1 MKERIVQGLQTAL
14 QSLQQQGLIPNE
26 NQFVAQIERARDS
39 KHGDYASN
47 IAMIL
52 AKALKQ
58 NPLKLAE
65 EIIKHCP
72 KMVGVEKIAV
82 APPGFINI
90 TLSAQAY
97 HGVVQEILL
106 KGKNYGQL
114 DLGEN
119 QRIHIEVV
127 SANPTGPLHV
137 GHGRIAAYSASLAN
151 VLEAGGYQVHR
162 EYYVND
168 AGRQMRILAVS
179 VWLRYLELL
188 GENIRIPLSGYKG
201 SYVTAIAQK
210 LLNVHNR
217 KFYQSISDITTGLP
231 EDNEEQKEIYVDALI
246 QRAQDL
252 LGKDFEVVF
261 QVGLTSMVDDIRDDL
276 LAFGVECQEWF
287 FESQLTHAGDIE
299 KGLESL
305 KKGDYLYEREGAT
318 WFRSSDLGDEKDRVV
333 IRENG
338 QPTYFASDVGYHL
351 NKYERGFQ
359 HLFDVYGADHH
370 GYAPR
375 LRALVTALG
384 KDVENLNILLVQFA
398 ILWRG
403 KTKVSMS
410 TRAGEFVTLRELRE
424 EVGNDAARFFYIMRR
439 RDQHLDFDL
448 ELAKSTSNDNPVYYI
463 QYAHARICSMIHQH
477 EQRFGDINRT
487 LSLDQFSL
495 LTEPQERELL
505 RVLSCY
511 PEVIEQAV
519 KTYEPSV
526 VAHYLLELA
535 NGFHSYYG
543 AQQILLEDKA
553 LRSVRMCLV
562 LATKQVLENGL
573 KLLGLSA
580 PEYM

>member
-1 MKERIVQGLQTAL
+1 MKERILQGLQTAI
-14 QSLQQQGLIPNE
+14 QSLQQQGLIPSD
-26 NQFVAQIERARDS
+26 NQFIVQIERARDS

-52 AKALKQ
+52 AKTLKQ

-65 EIIKHCP
+65 EIIKVCP
-72 KMVGVEKIAV
+72 KISGVGNITV
-82 APPGFINI
+82 AAPGFINI
-90 TLSAQAY
+90 TLSDQAY
-97 HGVVQEILL
+97 HGVAQEILL
-106 KGKNYGQL
+106 KGRDYGRS
-114 DLGEN
+114 DLGKN

-188 GENIRIPLSGYKG
+188 GEKIRIPLSGYKG

-210 LLNVHNR
+210 LLNIHNDKFFR
-217 KFYQSISDITTGLP
+217 KFSEATAHLP
-231 EDNEEQKEIYVDALI
+231 EDNEEQKEAYVDALI

-252 LGKDFEVVF
+252 LGNDFELVF

-276 LAFGVECQEWF
+276 LGFGVECQEWF
-287 FESQLTHAGDIE
+287 FESQLNHTGDIE
-299 KGLESL
+299 RGLEAL
-305 KKGDYLYEREGAT
+305 KKADYLYERDGAV
-318 WFRSSDLGDEKDRVV
+318 WFRSSELGDEKDRVV

-338 QPTYFASDVGYHL
+338 QPTYFASDIGYHL

-384 KDVENLNILLVQFA
+384 RDPENLYVLLVQFA

-477 EQRFGDINRT
+477 EQRFGDVNRT
-487 LSLDQFSL
+487 LKLESFAI
-495 LTEPQERELL
+495 LTEPQEKDLL
-505 RVLSCY
+505 RVLSCF

-526 VAHYLLELA
+526 IAHYLLELA

-543 AQQILLEDKA
+543 AQQILVEDKT
-553 LRSVRMCLV
+553 LRSARMCLV